1 MPNYDYVCEN
11 CGLEWEDFTT
21 IAERHNPPNP
31 PDCETFINGQGHC
44 KPQLKLNTPAFAA
57 GYGLTSRRP
66 DESYKDILRDQKRF
80 YDKADAAKEA
90 RGIPHKK
97 NTLGSML

>member
-1 MPNYDYVCEN
+1 MPTYEYTCEN
-11 CGLEWEDFTT
+11 CGLEWDDFVP
-21 IAERHNPPNP
+21 IADRHNPPNP

-44 KPQLKLNTPAFAA
+44 KPKLKLATPGFVA

-66 DESYKDILRDQKRF
+66 DENFKDILREQKKF

-90 RGIPHKK
+90 RGIPHQK
-97 NTLGSML
+97 NTLGNML